1 MKHNLLTTAPKYCP
15 EAIPTARGWVHPV
28 TSELLHA
35 IKLDLTQFNKQV
47 EEQTKSTVDA
57 EPAVVDV
64 ESAVV
69 ESAVVESA
77 VVDVES
83 AVVEPAVVEPAV
95 VDAEPVADESAVVE
109 PVADESAVEP
119 KPAKSSKTS
128 KA

>member
-57 EPAVVDV
+57 EPAVVDA
-64 ESAVV
+64 EPAVV
-69 ESAVVESA
+69 EPA
-77 VVDVES
+77 VVDVEPAVVES
-83 AVVEPAVVEPAV
+83 AVVEPAVV
-95 VDAEPVADESAVVE
+95 DAE